1 MGRKIQDKLF
11 LIIDGRIAKNGS
23 AQLAVKNKDARSLFV
38 YAMEACVG
46 EKESGNNQGTFV
58 ELVQRTVDNKAS
70 KEPWCMALIQT
81 GLAYVE
87 RKLGVKSPIV
97 STEHC
102 LTAWRETPKTQ
113 RVKIQPLSGAII
125 IWQHGS
131 SEQGHTG
138 VMTEY
143 KGKKMTT
150 VEGNT
155 GQLFREGD
163 GVYEKERSTTKDG
176 SMKVVGFLK
185 PF

>member
-1 MGRKIQDKLF
+1 MARKIQDKLF

-23 AQLAVKNKDARSLFV
+23 AQLAVTNKDPRSLFIF
-38 YAMEACVG
+38 AMEACVG

-58 ELVQRTVDNKAS
+58 ELVQKTVDNSAS
-70 KEPWCMALIQT
+70 KEPWCMALVQT

-102 LTAWRETPKTQ
+102 LTAWRETVKTQ
-113 RVKIQPLSGAII
+113 RVKLQPLAGAII
-125 IWQHGS
+125 IWQHGT

-138 VMTEY
+138 IMTEY